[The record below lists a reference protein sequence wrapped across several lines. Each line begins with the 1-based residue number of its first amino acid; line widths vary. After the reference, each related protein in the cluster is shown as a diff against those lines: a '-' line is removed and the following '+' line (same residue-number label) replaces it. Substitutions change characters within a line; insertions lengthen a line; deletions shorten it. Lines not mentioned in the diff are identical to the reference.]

1 MRVGGENTEAGE
13 RERNE
18 KQVKRGGEKK
28 ERKNRMKM
36 EQNRIAV

>member
-18 KQVKRGGEKK
+18 KQVKRGGEK